1 MQTVRTLRVHIE
13 SVTKSTSTKMLM
25 ASLEFQRKNEKKV
38 VEEMEKWKNVNLK
51 FKECFFLILNIVLNY
66 YSFFVSWRANHL
78 MLGPLKFIF
87 VHFN

>member
-38 VEEMEKWKNVNLK
+38 VEEMEKWKDVNLK
-51 FKECFFLILNIVLNY
+51 FKECFF
-66 YSFFVSWRANHL
+66 
-78 MLGPLKFIF
+78 
-87 VHFN
+87 